1 MIHIMQAK
9 HGGKNRKKIMTKI
22 SRKLGQE
29 KQILLCIVYKENNEA
44 FNFTTNFCLT
54 PRDAQLL

>member
-1 MIHIMQAK
+1 MQAK
-9 HGGKNRKKIMTKI
+9 HGGTKKNEDKNRLKTVA
-22 SRKLGQE
+22 RKTNH
-29 KQILLCIVYKENNEA
+29 INYVVYKENNEA

>member
-9 HGGKNRKKIMTKI
+9 HGGKNRKNDDKNKQKTVPRKTNPIMYV
-22 SRKLGQE
+22 
-29 KQILLCIVYKENNEA
+29 VYKENNEA
-44 FNFTTNFCLT
+44 FNFTTNFSLT

>member
-1 MIHIMQAK
+1 MAK
-9 HGGKNRKKIMTKI
+9 IEKKDDKNRQTTV
-22 SRKLGQE
+22 SRKTNPI
-29 KQILLCIVYKENNEA
+29 KYAVYKENNEA